1 VEQLV
6 EAERAGWAAASIKLT
21 IDPPPYI
28 NLEPRY
34 RWFARRGL
42 HAFTADRRLNL
53 DEGLRLVEL
62 GRARTRELVLLA
74 NVAYTGPDGLD
85 GWVRMARRFRDAG
98 AHGIELNLCCPNMS
112 FNLDVAGVQQAG
124 RPSSGASVGQ
134 DAEAVGPIVAAVREA
149 VALPIVAKLT
159 AEGGRIGLVARRAF
173 EAGAD
178 AVAGTANRLGIPDF
192 DVHKP
197 LTSVYRLQSSHS
209 ISCLS
214 GPWIKPLGLRD
225 VYEMRL
231 ACGPDRLLVGYGGVR
246 SYVDAVQYAMVG
258 ADLVGVCTETMV
270 RGFDFLPKLMEQ
282 LRRYMDKMG
291 FACWR
296 QMRGLLV
303 EQLATADRLVLSAG
317 HAAIDEVR
325 CNACGLCVR
334 IGHCHAIQGR
344 SGEKPTIRVADC
356 DACGTCVDVCP
367 SGAIR
372 IVERG
377 RAADPKGE

>member
-1 VEQLV
+1 
-6 EAERAGWAAASIKLT
+6 
-21 IDPPPYI
+21 
-28 NLEPRY
+28 
-34 RWFARRGL
+34 
-42 HAFTADRRLNL
+42 
-53 DEGLRLVEL
+53 
-62 GRARTRELVLLA
+62 
-74 NVAYTGPDGLD
+74 
-85 GWVRMARRFRDAG
+85 
-98 AHGIELNLCCPNMS
+98 
-112 FNLDVAGVQQAG
+112 
-124 RPSSGASVGQ
+124 
-134 DAEAVGPIVAAVREA
+134 
-149 VALPIVAKLT
+149 
-159 AEGGRIGLVARRAF
+159 
-173 EAGAD
+173 
-178 AVAGTANRLGIPDF
+178 
-192 DVHKP
+192 
-197 LTSVYRLQSSHS
+197 VYRLQSSHS

-270 RGFDFLPKLMEQ
+270 RGFDFLPKLLEQ
-282 LRRYMDKMG
+282 LRRYMEKMG
-291 FACWR
+291 FAGWR

-325 CNACGLCVR
+325 CSACGLCVR
-334 IGHCHAIQGR
+334 IGHCHAIEGR
-344 SGEKPTIRVADC
+344 LGEKPTIRVADC

-367 SGAIR
+367 AGAIR